1 MTTRDLIA
9 KWTAYALALLPVWLI
24 DSFLFSRFT
33 VWGVHPMLLPLAAVA
48 VAVLE
53 GGYAGAGFGLAVG
66 VLWDAVTPG
75 TAGAI
80 IFLLALVGLLAGLLA
95 KYVLR
100 QDFFG
105 CVICSAAAL
114 VVIDAGRIAVRLLSH
129 TTTDLEAM
137 LSVAGRE
144 ILWTMC
150 FVPFIYLLFRWVFE
164 RVPKATVL

>member
-1 MTTRDLIA
+1 MTTRDLVT
-9 KWTAYALALLPVWLI
+9 KWTAYTLALLPVWLL

-33 VWGVHPMLLPLAAVA
+33 VWGVHPVLLPLAAVA

-75 TAGAI
+75 AAGAI
-80 IFLLALVGLLAGLLA
+80 ILLLAIVGFAAGLLA

-100 QDFFG
+100 QDFLG
-105 CVICSAAAL
+105 CFICSAAAL
-114 VVIDAGRIAVRLLSH
+114 AVIDAGRVALRLLGG
-129 TTTDLEAM
+129 TTADVEAM